1 MKTVYLREL
10 TMQFKVVY
18 NVVSDK
24 FYFDHNIVL
33 LEISVCGLKK
43 IGILVQ
49 QCKLEF
55 YHRDINCLKYYF
67 WQLLFRSKNSLI
79 KSKIS
84 VRFVI
89 SLNFSHL
96 ENFADS
102 RLKILISMVSSVH
115 INFFHKEVFIEF
127 FLAQRM
133 VQAKKKLKF

>member
-1 MKTVYLREL
+1 MRFKKSSNLGVWSTLEAPGGRTVQIRKLIIEIL
-10 TMQFKVVY
+10 IVKNTI
-18 NVVSDK
+18 SDN
-24 FYFDHNIVL
+24 FHFDQNT
-33 LEISVCGLKK
+33 
-43 IGILVQ
+43 
-49 QCKLEF
+49 
-55 YHRDINCLKYYF
+55 
-67 WQLLFRSKNSLI
+67 LI

-84 VRFVI
+84 VRLVI

-133 VQAKKKLKF
+133 VQAKKN